1 MGQGCVTR
9 LRVAHQALPGAKK
22 CGNEMLRLSP
32 RSCLTDLEVP
42 MKNFV
47 VLALILAGAGVAV
60 ADIQDPPSNDYG
72 PTRKLGRGLS
82 NFFLAPAEITVTV
95 ATINKQEGN
104 AAAAGYG
111 VVRAVGRSATRHV
124 AGFLEII
131 TWAAPVWR
139 SSYYPLLPSDIPY
152 IHAGYSEF
160 PPELGNESKYPYVRD
175 Y

>member
-1 MGQGCVTR
+1 MKTVI
-9 LRVAHQALPGAKK
+9 AL
-22 CGNEMLRLSP
+22 
-32 RSCLTDLEVP
+32 
-42 MKNFV
+42 
-47 VLALILAGAGVAV
+47 LAGAVIASSAL

-82 NFFLAPAEITVTV
+82 NFFIAPAEVFVTVT
-95 ATINKQEGN
+95 EGN

-111 VVRAVGRSATRHV
+111 VVRGLGRSGARHI
-124 AGFLEII
+124 AGLLEILL
-131 TWAAPVWR
+131 WPVPAYR
-139 SSYYPLLPSDIPY
+139 QSYYPLLPSDIPW

>member
-1 MGQGCVTR
+1 
-9 LRVAHQALPGAKK
+9 
-22 CGNEMLRLSP
+22 
-32 RSCLTDLEVP
+32 

-47 VLALILAGAGVAV
+47 IAALIVGLARSCF

-82 NFFLAPAEITVTV
+82 NFFFAPAEVPVTI
-95 ATINKQEGN
+95 AKINKDEGN

-111 VVRAVGRSATRHV
+111 VVRGLGRAGTRHI
-124 AGFLEII
+124 AGFLEILL
-131 TWAAPVWR
+131 WPVPAWR
-139 SSYYPLLPSDIPY
+139 QSYYPLLPSDIPW